1 MGYLMTDQLREA
13 GLAAR
18 SSTLPDEADP
28 LAALAKEARREV
40 TPCGEGSLVWHV
52 WGDGA
57 PILLLHGNHGS
68 WRHWARN
75 IPDLARAFT
84 VLAPDMPGNGESDP
98 PPLPASLASFVDI
111 IETGMRAIIGAAPLH
126 ALFGF
131 SFGSNMAGELA
142 RRMADGLAQLV
153 LVGPAGLG
161 LPQGPRDALVRWRTL
176 PDEAA
181 RRAAH
186 RRNLEILMIHEPG
199 RIDALAIDIQAFGA
213 ESHRLRERPSMGPA
227 PLAEALPEIKAR
239 IASIWGGADGAAG
252 PYLQARRDKLAA
264 IRPDAA
270 QFLIEGAGH
279 WVQYEA
285 AESFNRLAHQILS

>member
-1 MGYLMTDQLREA
+1 MHDA
-13 GLAAR
+13 GLPPA
-18 SSTLPDEADP
+18 EQ
-28 LAALAKEARREV
+28 LAALAKAGRRV
-40 TPCGEGSLVWHV
+40 LTPCGDGSLVWHV
-52 WGDGA
+52 WGDGM

-75 IPDLARAFT
+75 IPDLAQRYR
-84 VLAPDMPGNGESDP
+84 VLAPDLPGNGESDP
-98 PPLPASLASFVDI
+98 PLLPASLAAIVDV
-111 IETGMRAIIGAAPLH
+111 IETGMREIIGPTRLH

-131 SFGSNMAGELA
+131 SFGSNMAGDLA
-142 RRMADGLAQLV
+142 RRMAEGLQQLV

-161 LPQGPRDALVRWRTL
+161 LPQGPRDELLRWRQL

-186 RRNLEILMIHEPG
+186 RRNLEILMIHDPA
-199 RIDALAIDIQAFGA
+199 RIDALAVEIQAFGA
-213 ESHRLRERPSMGPA
+213 ESHRMRERPSMGPA
-227 PLAEALPEIKAR
+227 PLAEALPDIRAR
-239 IASIWGGADGAAG
+239 IACLWGGADGAAG
-252 PYLQARRDKLAA
+252 PYLQARRDRLAA

-285 AESFNRLAHQILS
+285 AERFNELVRQILG